1 MHSSYSEFPNC
12 RNNFIIF
19 SDLSTDP
26 DKYVVDM
33 EPKDSRLKVKFAIKV
48 PNGL

>member
-1 MHSSYSEFPNC
+1 M
-12 RNNFIIF
+12 
-19 SDLSTDP
+19 LADP

-33 EPKDSRLKVKFAIKV
+33 EPKESRLKVKFAIKV